1 MNKTQRNRKL
11 VAQNKRNRIINRR
24 YTSTAKTLFKLF
36 LAKILLLKESSP
48 EQKEKLKK
56 EIVMVINNL
65 FSILDKATKKQVI
78 HKNTAARKKSR
89 ISKLSSSV
97 QY

>member
-11 VAQNKRNRIINRR
+11 VAQNKRNRMINRR

-36 LAKILLLKESSP
+36 LAKIALFKTSAP
-48 EQKEKLKK
+48 EQKETLKK

-89 ISKLSSSV
+89 ISKLSSSM